1 MLNKLGLYYRTIK
14 HLRPIQIQYRIIYG
28 LRSRWRK
35 AINFKYSLTKPL
47 SKNRLPLLIEPSIS
61 TTTKFNNAYANTFT
75 FLNLSRSFEENI
87 DWNYSDHGKLWTYN
101 LNYFEFLHQKNIS
114 KEEGINL
121 MLDFIQ
127 QMKSSKDG
135 LEPYPIS
142 LRIIHWVK
150 FLSYHKIQNKDID
163 ESLNSQISILLNQLE
178 YHILGN
184 HLLENGFGL
193 FFGTYYFQDEKLY
206 PKASE
211 ILKTQ
216 LEEQILEDGAHFE
229 LSPMYHQL
237 MLYRVLDCINL
248 VENNSFFPK
257 DILPF
262 LKKKAAIMLGWL
274 EQITFSQGDIPLLN
288 DCAFGVNPTTLEIF
302 DYANRLGVLKKNA
315 PLKSS
320 GYRFFSNKAYEA
332 IIDIGQIG
340 PDYIPGHAHCD
351 TFNFVIYS
359 QGKPW
364 IIDTGTST
372 YNGNLLRH
380 QERSTSA
387 HNTVEINGIE
397 QSEIWGSFRVA
408 NRAKVI
414 IEKETD
420 CLVIAKHDGYGQMNI
435 SHRRHFEFCEKNIL
449 IQDEILGRGNVKK
462 QSKAFIHFHP
472 DRQIELNKNK
482 IKTDLGEIELVGTFE
497 IKLEKYNFAP
507 EFNIFI
513 PAQKAT
519 IIFSDKLL
527 TNITV

>member
-1 MLNKLGLYYRTIK
+1 VTVGLYYRTIK

-28 LRSRWRK
+28 LRSRLRK
-35 AINFKYSLTKPL
+35 VTNFKYSLLKPL

-61 TTTKFNNAYANTFT
+61 TSTKFNNTTVT
-75 FLNLSRSFEENI
+75 FLNLSKSFEENI
-87 DWNYSDHGKLWTYN
+87 DWNYADHGKLWTYN

-114 KEEGINL
+114 KEEGISL
-121 MLDFIQ
+121 MLDFVQ

-150 FLSYHKIQNKDID
+150 FLSYHKIQIQDID
-163 ESLNSQISILLNQLE
+163 ESLNAQISILLDQLE

-193 FFGTYYFQDEKLY
+193 FFGAYYFQDEKIY
-206 PKASE
+206 QKASE

-237 MLYRVLDCINL
+237 MLYRVLDCIN
-248 VENNSFFPK
+248 VVDNNSFFPK
-257 DILPF
+257 DKLPF

-288 DCAFGVNPTTLEIF
+288 DCAFGINPTTLEIF
-302 DYANRLGVLKKNA
+302 DYANRLGVLKKNV

-351 TFNFVIYS
+351 TFNFVIYA

-364 IIDTGTST
+364 IIDSGTST
-372 YNGNLLRH
+372 YNATSMRH

-387 HNTVEINGIE
+387 HNTVEINGKE

-408 NRAKVI
+408 DRAKVI
-414 IEKETD
+414 IEKETNNS
-420 CLVIAKHDGYGQMNI
+420 VSAKHDGYANMNI
-435 SHRRHFEFCEKNIL
+435 SHRRHFEFHEKDII
-449 IQDEILGRGNVKK
+449 IQDEILGSENIEKR
-462 QSKAFIHFHP
+462 SKAFIHFHP
-472 DRQIELNKNK
+472 DRQIELDKNK
-482 IKTDLGEIELVGTFE
+482 IKTDLGNIELEGTFE

-507 EFNIFI
+507 EFNTCI

-527 TNITV
+527 TNITI